1 MDIHTLT
8 ESAAEMLRGMV
19 AIPSESFHEE
29 KVCSYISET
38 LEARGIRH
46 TRIKNN
52 IIAANLCPAPS
63 APTLMLCAHMDTVP
77 VCDGYD
83 IDPYNPDREQVGE
96 IFGCEPSEIVCG
108 LGSNDDGGSVV
119 SLCAAFQYYYGEKLP
134 VNLVLVLSSEEE
146 RSGPDGMSLV
156 WEHFSEIPGLENV
169 QKPEWAI
176 VGEPTEMKAATSER
190 GLLVIDG
197 TAEGVSG
204 HAARGEGVN
213 AIYIALEDIRRL
225 REYEF
230 SRISPRMGK
239 VRLSVT
245 QIDAGT
251 AHNVIPDKCRFVVD
265 IRPTEMYSNAE
276 ILENLRKI
284 CQSSLAA
291 RNLKNRSSATR
302 DDSPLLDSISA
313 AGIGTFSS
321 PTTSDW
327 IRIGCDA
334 VKIGPGKSERSHK
347 KNEFITKKEISDGI
361 NGYIAILKHFFDNR
375 KFDYGDTLEQRH

>member
-52 IIAANLCPAPS
+52 IIAANLCPAQS

-83 IDPYNPDREQVGE
+83 IDPYNPDREQVRE

-119 SLCAAFQYYYGEKLP
+119 SLCAAFQYYYREKLP

-169 QKPEWAI
+169 RKPEWAI

-276 ILENLRKI
+276 ILENLREI